1 VTQVGWFGVGVAMF
15 ALPVAQMFPALP
27 RIPLLAVS
35 GACMT
40 LTAYYGI
47 KSLTILSIIA
57 VPAIAL
63 LGSASMA
70 KAFHDFGGI
79 AAWFGMDPANPI
91 SLAAAIGI
99 CVASFISGGTL
110 TPDFTR
116 YARTPRIAVSAT
128 VIAFLLGNSLMF
140 LFGAVA
146 SAFYQTNDISL
157 ALKAQGLIA
166 VSVLV
171 LGLNIWTTNDN
182 ALYAASLGFATLARR
197 TKRQFV
203 LINGFLGT
211 VFATAAYNHFVPWL
225 NLLNLMLP
233 SIGAI
238 LILDHFVVRRRA
250 PEAPAPPR
258 PLGRRRRL
266 GRRISARRS
275 SCRASP
281 RSTRCSPPRPPIS
294 SSPAAHSPST
304 WKAIS
309 SSRATCLF
317 ARRLAMPSR
326 RGVRAAAGMIAR
338 TSRNTRSGSAGGRF
352 AIAHLADGLQGGG
365 GHLQPPP
372 GGAGLAQRRAVGH
385 VQPRR
390 RRRADP
396 RGTSRRRPSPAPA
409 RAPAAA
415 AVRSAAGRP
424 APACARPAGPACPPA
439 SAYRPAG
446 AGSEGHRPVQR
457 PAA

>member
-1 VTQVGWFGVGVAMF
+1 MHSEYEFTSVAVEDRRGFPSLLVVMLGFTFFSASMWAGAELGNGLRASTFLWAVLAGNLLLGAYTGLLAHVAARTGLSTHLLARRAFGQQGAALPSLLLGVTQVGWFGVGVAMF
-15 ALPVAQMFPALP
+15 ALPVAQMFPGVP
-27 RIPLLAVS
+27 RLALLAVS

-70 KAFHDFGGI
+70 KAFHDFGGLS
-79 AAWFGMDPANPI
+79 AWFAMEPAT
-91 SLAAAIGI
+91 SLSLPAAIGI
-99 CVASFISGGTL
+99 CVGSFISGGTL

-116 YARTPRIAVSAT
+116 YARTSRISVSAT

-182 ALYAASLGFATLARR
+182 ALYAASLGFATLTRLR
-197 TKRQFV
+197 KRKFV
-203 LINGFLGT
+203 LINGCLGT

-238 LILDHFVVRRRA
+238 LILDYFVVRRRA
-250 PEAPAPPR
+250 PDAEPAPGICWAAVAAWAVGFCAAKFLPGIQ
-258 PLGRRRRL
+258 PLNTVL
-266 GRRISARRS
+266 AASAVYLLLARR
-275 SCRASP
+275 
-281 RSTRCSPPRPPIS
+281 
-294 SSPAAHSPST
+294 PAA
-304 WKAIS
+304 
-309 SSRATCLF
+309 
-317 ARRLAMPSR
+317 
-326 RGVRAAAGMIAR
+326 V
-338 TSRNTRSGSAGGRF
+338 
-352 AIAHLADGLQGGG
+352 
-365 GHLQPPP
+365 
-372 GGAGLAQRRAVGH
+372 
-385 VQPRR
+385 
-390 RRRADP
+390 
-396 RGTSRRRPSPAPA
+396 PAPA
-409 RAPAAA
+409 TK
-415 AVRSAAGRP
+415 
-424 APACARPAGPACPPA
+424 
-439 SAYRPAG
+439 
-446 AGSEGHRPVQR
+446 
-457 PAA
+457 

>member
-1 VTQVGWFGVGVAMF
+1 MHSEYEFSSVAPADRRGFPSLLVVMLGFTFFSASMWAGAELGNGLRARTFLLAVLAGNLLLGTYTGLLAHIAAKTGLSTHLLARRAFGQKGAILPSMLLGITQVGWFGVGVAMF

-27 RIPLLAVS
+27 RIPLIALS

-79 AAWFGMDPANPI
+79 AAWFGMAPANPI
-91 SLAAAIGI
+91 SLASAIGI

-116 YARTPRIAVSAT
+116 YARTPRIAVSST
-128 VIAFLLGNSLMF
+128 VIAFFLGNSLMF

-166 VSVLV
+166 VSILV

-182 ALYAASLGFATLARR
+182 ALYAASLGFATLANRP
-197 TKRQFV
+197 KRQFV

-250 PEAPAPPR
+250 PDANDARPVHWAAIAAWACGFCAAKFLPGIAPLNTLLAASAAY
-258 PLGRRRRL
+258 LL
-266 GRRISARRS
+266 LARR
-275 SCRASP
+275 P
-281 RSTRCSPPRPPIS
+281 
-294 SSPAAHSPST
+294 
-304 WKAIS
+304 
-309 SSRATCLF
+309 
-317 ARRLAMPSR
+317 
-326 RGVRAAAGMIAR
+326 
-338 TSRNTRSGSAGGRF
+338 
-352 AIAHLADGLQGGG
+352 
-365 GHLQPPP
+365 
-372 GGAGLAQRRAVGH
+372 
-385 VQPRR
+385 
-390 RRRADP
+390 
-396 RGTSRRRPSPAPA
+396 
-409 RAPAAA
+409 
-415 AVRSAAGRP
+415 RSAAG
-424 APACARPAGPACPPA
+424 
-439 SAYRPAG
+439 
-446 AGSEGHRPVQR
+446 
-457 PAA
+457 

>member
-1 VTQVGWFGVGVAMF
+1 MHSEYEFSSVDDADRRGFPSLLVVMLGFTFFSASMWAGATLGNGLRAPAFLLAVLAGNLLLGVYTGLLAHIAARTGLSTHLLARRAFGQKGAILPSLLLGVTQVGWFGVGVAMF
-15 ALPVAQMFPALP
+15 ALPVAQMFPGLP
-27 RIPLLAVS
+27 RLALLAVS

-47 KSLTILSIIA
+47 KSLTILSIVA

-79 AAWFGMDPANPI
+79 SAWFAMEPSAPI
-91 SLAAAIGI
+91 SLTAAIGI
-99 CVASFISGGTL
+99 CVGSFISGGTL

-116 YARTPRIAVSAT
+116 YARTPKISVSAT

-182 ALYAASLGFATLARR
+182 ALYAASLGFATLTHR

-238 LILDHFVVRRRA
+238 LILDYFVVRRRA
-250 PEAPAPPR
+250 PEAEPEPGIRWAAVVAWACGFCAAKFLPGVPP
-258 PLGRRRRL
+258 LNTVL
-266 GRRISARRS
+266 AASAAYLLLARRPQ
-275 SCRASP
+275 A
-281 RSTRCSPPRPPIS
+281 
-294 SSPAAHSPST
+294 
-304 WKAIS
+304 
-309 SSRATCLF
+309 
-317 ARRLAMPSR
+317 
-326 RGVRAAAGMIAR
+326 
-338 TSRNTRSGSAGGRF
+338 
-352 AIAHLADGLQGGG
+352 
-365 GHLQPPP
+365 
-372 GGAGLAQRRAVGH
+372 
-385 VQPRR
+385 
-390 RRRADP
+390 
-396 RGTSRRRPSPAPA
+396 
-409 RAPAAA
+409 
-415 AVRSAAGRP
+415 
-424 APACARPAGPACPPA
+424 
-439 SAYRPAG
+439 
-446 AGSEGHRPVQR
+446 
-457 PAA
+457 

>member
-1 VTQVGWFGVGVAMF
+1 MHSEYEFSSVAAADRRGFPALLVVMLGFTFFSASMWAGATLGNGLRAPAFLLAVLAGNLLLGAYTGLLAHVAARTGLSTHLLARRAFGQRGAALPSLLLGVTQVGWFGVGVAMF
-15 ALPVAQMFPALP
+15 ALPVAQMFPGLP
-27 RIPLLAVS
+27 RLALIAIS

-47 KSLTILSIIA
+47 KSLTILSIVA

-63 LGSASMA
+63 LGTASMA
-70 KAFHDFGGI
+70 KAFHDFGGVS
-79 AAWFGMDPANPI
+79 AWFAMEPAAPI
-91 SLAAAIGI
+91 SLSAAIGI
-99 CVASFISGGTL
+99 CVGSFISGGTL

-116 YARTPRIAVSAT
+116 YARTPKISVSAT

-182 ALYAASLGFATLARR
+182 ALYAASLGFATIARLR
-197 TKRQFV
+197 KRRFV

-250 PEAPAPPR
+250 PDAEPDPGVRWAAVAAWAAGFCAAKFLPGLPPLNTVLAASAAYLLLARRPR
-258 PLGRRRRL
+258 P
-266 GRRISARRS
+266 A
-275 SCRASP
+275 
-281 RSTRCSPPRPPIS
+281 
-294 SSPAAHSPST
+294 
-304 WKAIS
+304 
-309 SSRATCLF
+309 
-317 ARRLAMPSR
+317 
-326 RGVRAAAGMIAR
+326 
-338 TSRNTRSGSAGGRF
+338 
-352 AIAHLADGLQGGG
+352 
-365 GHLQPPP
+365 
-372 GGAGLAQRRAVGH
+372 
-385 VQPRR
+385 
-390 RRRADP
+390 
-396 RGTSRRRPSPAPA
+396 
-409 RAPAAA
+409 
-415 AVRSAAGRP
+415 
-424 APACARPAGPACPPA
+424 
-439 SAYRPAG
+439 
-446 AGSEGHRPVQR
+446 
-457 PAA
+457 

>member
-1 VTQVGWFGVGVAMF
+1 LAGNLLLGAYTGLLAHVAARTGLSTHLLARRAFGQRGAALPSLLLGVTQVGWFGVGVAMF
-15 ALPVAQMFPALP
+15 ALPVAQMFPGVPRLAL
-27 RIPLLAVS
+27 IAVS

-47 KSLTILSIIA
+47 KSLTILSIVA

-70 KAFHDFGGI
+70 KAFHDFGGLS
-79 AAWFGMDPANPI
+79 AWFAMEPAG
-91 SLAAAIGI
+91 SLSLPAAIGI
-99 CVASFISGGTL
+99 CVGSFISGGTL

-116 YARTPRIAVSAT
+116 YARTSRISVTAT

-182 ALYAASLGFATLARR
+182 ALYAASLGFATLTRVRKRR
-197 TKRQFV
+197 FV

-238 LILDHFVVRRRA
+238 LILDYFVVRRRA
-250 PEAPAPPR
+250 PDAEPEPGIRWAAVAAWAAGFCAAKFLPGIPPLNTVLAASAAYLLLARRPR
-258 PLGRRRRL
+258 P
-266 GRRISARRS
+266 A
-275 SCRASP
+275 
-281 RSTRCSPPRPPIS
+281 
-294 SSPAAHSPST
+294 
-304 WKAIS
+304 
-309 SSRATCLF
+309 
-317 ARRLAMPSR
+317 
-326 RGVRAAAGMIAR
+326 
-338 TSRNTRSGSAGGRF
+338 
-352 AIAHLADGLQGGG
+352 
-365 GHLQPPP
+365 
-372 GGAGLAQRRAVGH
+372 
-385 VQPRR
+385 
-390 RRRADP
+390 
-396 RGTSRRRPSPAPA
+396 
-409 RAPAAA
+409 
-415 AVRSAAGRP
+415 
-424 APACARPAGPACPPA
+424 
-439 SAYRPAG
+439 
-446 AGSEGHRPVQR
+446 
-457 PAA
+457 